1 LCDRVDSSIM
11 ATPINRETVTQ
22 AILKGKRVHK
32 LTFSQIAGAIGRNKV
47 WTAAAILGQHPMTA
61 DEAEKILNIVGIGSN
76 AEYISLLQE
85 IPSRAHPSVLN
96 KNDPTIKRLQEVVD
110 VYGPSIKAITH
121 ELCGDGIV
129 SAIDC
134 IIDVN
139 KKEDPKG
146 DRVVITIDGKFLKY
160 QPW

>member
-1 LCDRVDSSIM
+1 
-11 ATPINRETVTQ
+11 
-22 AILKGKRVHK
+22 
-32 LTFSQIAGAIGRNKV
+32 
-47 WTAAAILGQHPMTA
+47 MTA
-61 DEAEKILNIVGIGSN
+61 KEAETILTIIGIGHN
-76 AEYISLLQE
+76 DEFISLMQE
-85 IPSRAHPSVLN
+85 IPSRAHLNVLN
-96 KNDPTIKRLQEVVD
+96 HNDPTIKRLQEVVD

-121 ELCGDGIV
+121 ELCGDGII

-134 IIDVN
+134 TIDVN

>member
-1 LCDRVDSSIM
+1 MFI
-11 ATPINRETVTQ
+11 
-22 AILKGKRVHK
+22 
-32 LTFSQIAGAIGRNKV
+32 
-47 WTAAAILGQHPMTA
+47 AILGQHPMTA
-61 DEAEKILNIVGIGSN
+61 EEAEKVLTIVGIGHHD
-76 AEYISLLQE
+76 EYISLMQE
-85 IPSRAHPSVLN
+85 IPCRANPSVLHQ
-96 KNDPTIKRLQEVVD
+96 NDPTIKRLQEVVD

-121 ELCGDGIV
+121 EICGDGII

-134 IIDVN
+134 TIDVN